1 MNSQIMEMEDKIKQ
15 IFHDLFGI
23 PLDKINDNSSPSN
36 IEKWDSLGH
45 LNLVMAIEQ
54 RFQIKLKD
62 QDVVGMLNFGL
73 IKDILKG
80 YQIK

>member
-1 MNSQIMEMEDKIKQ
+1 MGTEDKLKQ
-15 IFHDLFGI
+15 IFHDLFGT
-23 PLDKINDNSSPSN
+23 PLDKINDNSSPNN
-36 IEKWDSLGH
+36 IEKWDSMGH

-54 RFQIKLKD
+54 SFQIKLKD
-62 QDVVGMLNFGL
+62 QDVVRMFNFAL